1 MTDGPA
7 SLAALSVSVPVHKLR
22 LSKQQRL
29 LRLMLGVIDPRAWA
43 HMLKVANQYNY
54 SHVAPLRAFRY
65 GPGAEISPNA
75 ILSNSQN
82 ITAGARLHLGAHSAL
97 WAGPSARGRIVLGDD
112 VAIGPRAFVT
122 AANYRFNDGAPV
134 RSNAMN
140 EAEIILGNDV
150 WVGVAAII
158 LAGSRIGE
166 GAIVGAGAV
175 VRGEVAPYTIVSGN
189 PAVLVGYRR
198 RPGVEATKPSA
209 DEPDAAVLQL
219 IRSETGLQDEALRLP
234 VDACGIDSFSLM
246 TLRTFLEERR
256 NTAIPDAQWT
266 GIATLE
272 DIARLPVLQK
282 GTTATLPLMPA
293 GTGLPA
299 EPSIHSSAPHE
310 AVLTDGIVAPGRS
323 LRRQTINMP
332 QMALTGL
339 GEAWLFK
346 EVGDIHWA
354 MITHFLRTTSAAI
367 ADDQGDRL
375 YATFTRILME
385 VEPSL
390 RGFRE
395 NDRLEIESTLE
406 RHGAGFFFG
415 HHRLAA
421 GSGRGEA
428 RTMSTFAKYGERGKN
443 TSLMKGTPIVP
454 DPDAIPSLAE
464 LPEFGVEYRARRAQ
478 ESEENLY
485 ECHYEI
491 LPPYDINGVGLLYFA
506 AYPSVFD
513 LCFERCEG
521 KGFLLSHSTVSK
533 DMFYFANAEPME
545 TLRFRLHSR
554 GEENGVIR
562 HTASLYRTSDGKRMA
577 EVSSVKRR
585 MN

>member
-7 SLAALSVSVPVHKLR
+7 SFAALSAPVHKHR

-29 LRLMLGVIDPRAWA
+29 LRLVLGVIDPRAWA

-54 SHVAPLRAFRY
+54 SHVTPLRALRY

-82 ITAGARLHLGAHSAL
+82 ITAGARLHLGAHSAV

-112 VAIGPRAFVT
+112 VSIGPRAFVT

-140 EAEIILGNDV
+140 EAEIIVGNDV
-150 WVGVAAII
+150 WIGAAGII
-158 LAGSRIGE
+158 LGGSHIGE

-175 VRGEVAPYTIVSGN
+175 VRGKVPPYAIVSGN

-198 RPGVEATKPSA
+198 RPDAEAEKPSGG
-209 DEPDAAVLQL
+209 EPDAAVLQL
-219 IRSETGLQDEALRLP
+219 IRTETGLQDEALHLP
-234 VDACGIDSFSLM
+234 VDACGIDSFGLM
-246 TLRTFLEERR
+246 TLRTFLEEKRGA
-256 NTAIPDAQWT
+256 TISDAQWA

-282 GTTATLPLMPA
+282 GMTATLPPRRA
-293 GTGLPA
+293 GTDVPTRPSTHSPVQQEDVLPA
-299 EPSIHSSAPHE
+299 AGT
-310 AVLTDGIVAPGRS
+310 LAPGRS

-346 EVGDIHWA
+346 ELGDVHWA

-367 ADDQGDRL
+367 ADAQGDRL
-375 YATFTRILME
+375 YATFTRILLL

-395 NDRLEIESTLE
+395 NDLLEIDSTLE
-406 RHGAGFFFG
+406 RHGTGFFFG
-415 HHRLAA
+415 RHGLAA

-443 TSLMKGTPIVP
+443 TSLMKGTPILP

-464 LPEFGVEYRARRAQ
+464 MPEFGVEYRARRAQ
-478 ESEENLY
+478 EPEQNLY
-485 ECHYEI
+485 ECDYKI
-491 LPPYDINGVGLLYFA
+491 LPPHDINGVGLLYFA

-513 LCFERCEG
+513 LCLERSEG
-521 KGFLLSHSTVSK
+521 EGFLLSHSTVSK
-533 DMFYFANAEPME
+533 DIFYFANSEPTE

-554 GEENGVIR
+554 GEENGLIR

-577 EVSSVKRR
+577 EVSSAKRR

>member
-7 SLAALSVSVPVHKLR
+7 SFAALSAPVHKQR
-22 LSKQQRL
+22 LSRQERL
-29 LRLMLGVIDPRAWA
+29 LRLILGVIDPRAWA
-43 HMLKVANQYNY
+43 HMLKVVNQYNY

-112 VAIGPRAFVT
+112 VSLGPRAFVT

-134 RSNAMN
+134 RSSAMS
-140 EAEIILGNDV
+140 EAEIIVGNDV
-150 WVGVAAII
+150 WIGAAAII
-158 LAGSRIGE
+158 LAGSHIGE

-175 VRGEVAPYTIVSGN
+175 VRGEVAPYAIVSGN
-189 PAVLVGYRR
+189 PAVLVGYRT
-198 RPGVEATKPSA
+198 RPGAEAEKSSGG
-209 DEPDAAVLQL
+209 EPYPAVLQL
-219 IRSETGLQDEALRLP
+219 IRTETGLQDEALRLP
-234 VDACGIDSFSLM
+234 VDVCGIDSFGLM
-246 TLRTFLEERR
+246 TLRTFLEEKRGGS
-256 NTAIPDAQWT
+256 IPDAQWA

-272 DIARLPVLQK
+272 DIARLPALQK
-282 GTTATLPLMPA
+282 GIAATLPPRRA
-293 GTGLPA
+293 GTDVPTR
-299 EPSIHSSAPHE
+299 PSNHSSALQDE
-310 AVLTDGIVAPGRS
+310 VLPAASILAPGRS

-346 EVGDIHWA
+346 ELGDIHWA
-354 MITHFLRTTSAAI
+354 MITHFLKTTSAAI

-375 YATFTRILME
+375 YATFTRILMV

-395 NDRLEIESTLE
+395 NDRLEIDSTLE

-415 HHRLAA
+415 RHMLEG
-421 GSGRGEA
+421 GSGRGET

-443 TSLMKGTPIVP
+443 TSLMKGTPTLP

-464 LPEFGVEYRARRAQ
+464 LPEFGLEYRARRAQ
-478 ESEENLY
+478 EREENLF
-485 ECHYEI
+485 ECNYEI
-491 LPPYDINGVGLLYFA
+491 LPPHDINGVGLLYFA
-506 AYPSVFD
+506 AYPSAFD
-513 LCFERCEG
+513 LCFERSEG
-521 KGFLLSHSTVSK
+521 KGFLLTHSTVSK
-533 DMFYFANAEPME
+533 DVFYFANSEPTE

-554 GEENGVIR
+554 DEENGLIR
-562 HTASLYRTSDGKRMA
+562 HTASLYRRSDGKRMA
-577 EVSSVKRR
+577 EVSSAKRR

>member
-1 MTDGPA
+1 MTDGPV
-7 SLAALSVSVPVHKLR
+7 SFPALSAPVHKQR
-22 LSKQQRL
+22 LSKPLRL
-29 LRLMLGVIDPRAWA
+29 LRLMQGIVDPRVWA

-54 SHVAPLRAFRY
+54 GHVAQLREFRH

-75 ILSNSQN
+75 TLRNAHN
-82 ITAGARLHLGAHSAL
+82 ITAGARLHLGAESAV
-97 WAGPSARGRIVLGDD
+97 WAGPSARGRIVFGDD

-140 EAEIILGNDV
+140 EAEIVFGDDV
-150 WVGVAAII
+150 WIGAAAIV
-158 LAGSRIGE
+158 LAGTHIGD

-175 VRGEVAPYTIVSGN
+175 VRGEVPSYGIMSGN
-189 PAVLVGYRR
+189 PAVLVGYRA
-198 RPGVEATKPSA
+198 RPGAEAEKPA
-209 DEPDAAVLQL
+209 RGEPNPAVLQL
-219 IRSETGLQDEALRLP
+219 IRAETGLKDEALRLP

-246 TLRTFLEERR
+246 TLRTFLEEKCRA
-256 NTAIPDAQWT
+256 TIPDAQWA

-282 GTTATLPLMPA
+282 GMSATLPLRREEIDLRTRPSIQSSA
-293 GTGLPA
+293 SHETVLPA
-299 EPSIHSSAPHE
+299 DG
-310 AVLTDGIVAPGRS
+310 VLAPGKS
-323 LRRQTINMP
+323 SRRQTINMP

-339 GEAWLFK
+339 GEPWLFK
-346 EVGDIHWA
+346 ELGDIHWA
-354 MITHFLRTTSAAI
+354 MITHFLRTSSAAI

-375 YATFTRILME
+375 YATFTRIRLA
-385 VEPSL
+385 VETSL

-395 NDRLEIESTLE
+395 NDLLKINSTLE
-406 RHGAGFFFG
+406 RHGTGFFFG
-415 HHRLAA
+415 RHGLAGGEA
-421 GSGRGEA
+421 RGEA

-443 TSLMKGTPIVP
+443 TSLMKGTPFLP

-478 ESEENLY
+478 APEENLF
-485 ECHYEI
+485 ECDYEI
-491 LPPYDINGVGLLYFA
+491 LPPHDINGVGLLYFA
-506 AYPSVFD
+506 AYPSAFD
-513 LCFERCEG
+513 LCFERFEG

-533 DMFYFANAEPME
+533 DMFYFANSDPTE

-562 HTASLYRTSDGKRMA
+562 HSASLYRTSDGKRMA
-577 EVSSVKRR
+577 EVSSAKRR
-585 MN
+585 MS

>member
-1 MTDGPA
+1 M
-7 SLAALSVSVPVHKLR
+7 
-22 LSKQQRL
+22 Q
-29 LRLMLGVIDPRAWA
+29 GVVDPRVWA

-54 SHVAPLRAFRY
+54 GHVAQLRALRY

-75 ILSNSQN
+75 TLRNSQN
-82 ITAGARLHLGAHSAL
+82 ITAGARLHLGAESAV

-122 AANYRFNDGAPV
+122 AANYRFNDGGPV
-134 RSNAMN
+134 RSSAMN
-140 EAEIILGNDV
+140 EAEIIFGNDV
-150 WVGVAAII
+150 WVGAAAIV
-158 LAGSRIGE
+158 LAGSHIGD

-175 VRGEVAPYTIVSGN
+175 VRGEVPPYGIVSGN
-189 PAVLVGYRR
+189 PAVLVGYRA
-198 RPGVEATKPSA
+198 RPGAEAEKPA
-209 DEPDAAVLQL
+209 VGEPDPAVLHL
-219 IRSETGLQDEALRLP
+219 IRTETGLQDEALRLP

-246 TLRTFLEERR
+246 TLRTFLEEKRR
-256 NTAIPDAQWT
+256 ATIPDAQWA

-272 DIARLPVLQK
+272 DIARLPVLQR
-282 GTTATLPLMPA
+282 GMTTTLPLRQA
-293 GTGLPA
+293 GTELSTR
-299 EPSIHSSAPHE
+299 PSIRSSAPQE
-310 AVLTDGIVAPGRS
+310 TVLAADGILAPGRS
-323 LRRQTINMP
+323 LRRQMINMP

-346 EVGDIHWA
+346 ELGDIHWA
-354 MITHFLRTTSAAI
+354 MITNFLRTTSAAI

-375 YATFTRILME
+375 YATFTRILLV

-395 NDRLEIESTLE
+395 NDRLEIDSTLE

-415 HHRLAA
+415 RHRLEG
-421 GSGRGEA
+421 GSGRVEA

-443 TSLMKGTPIVP
+443 TSLMKGTPILP
-454 DPDAIPSLAE
+454 DPDAIPSLPE

-478 ESEENLY
+478 EREENLY
-485 ECHYEI
+485 ECDYKI
-491 LPPYDINGVGLLYFA
+491 LPPHDINGVGLLYFA
-506 AYPSVFD
+506 AYPSAFD
-513 LCFERCEG
+513 LCLERSEG
-521 KGFLLSHSTVSK
+521 EGFLLSHSTVSK
-533 DMFYFANAEPME
+533 DIFYFANSEPTE

-554 GEENGVIR
+554 GEENGLIR

-577 EVSSVKRR
+577 EVSSAKLR